1 MLRYRRMLIDLDEHK
16 SCTFRAPVCIIGGGI
31 AGLTLASTLAE
42 RGIESV
48 LLEAGG
54 SQSEVR
60 SQQLYT
66 VESCG
71 IRHSGAQEGRFRTF
85 GGSSTRWGGQLLP
98 YTEDVL
104 NPPPECGL
112 PSWPITLNDL
122 EPHYARIYSIFE
134 VEGAEH
140 SARLLEEFG
149 MTSPV
154 DLSSDMRLRFSAW
167 APFHRRNLAKTLG
180 KNLTHSRHTTICLH
194 ANAREILLT
203 SNGAATEAVL
213 ACNYSGEQFRFEAKF
228 YVVASGSIESV
239 RLLLASRRH
248 QPNGV
253 GNSHD
258 QLGRYFHD
266 HIGVN
271 AGIVPVTGLPAIVK
285 AFAPYLRNS
294 TLHTP
299 KIEATSNWRAHHGAL
314 SIMAHFPIEE
324 PDDSGVAAVRSILRS
339 LQHGKLN
346 WAALTQLPQNFG
358 EIAHLAWS
366 AKVDRR
372 RAISKRAH
380 VRLNLDC
387 EQWPDSENRIT
398 LSEHKDALS
407 MPIARL
413 HWRPGERERCTLAA
427 YSDTVNALFRHM
439 NIDLPH
445 WRPELKVPGEAWL
458 KYASDTFHMMGGSR
472 MGINPTNSVVDRN
485 LRVHGIDNLWIASCS
500 VFPTGG
506 SSNPTFTMM
515 ALTLRLADVLTQ
527 RLQS

>member
-1 MLRYRRMLIDLDEHK
+1 MLIDLDEHK

-31 AGLTLASTLAE
+31 AGLTLASTLAA
-42 RGIESV
+42 RGIECV

-54 SQSEVR
+54 SQPELR

-66 VESCG
+66 VETCG
-71 IRHSGAQEGRFRTF
+71 IRHNGAQEGRFRTF
-85 GGSSTRWGGQLLP
+85 GGSSTKWGGQLLP

-104 NPPPECGL
+104 NPPPECEL

-122 EPHYARIYSIFE
+122 EPHYDRIYSIFE

-149 MTSPV
+149 AVSPLG
-154 DLSSDMRLRFSAW
+154 LSSDMRLRFSAW
-167 APFHRRNLAKTLG
+167 SAFHRRNLAQTLG
-180 KNLTHSRHTTICLH
+180 KRLSHSRHITICLH

-203 SNGAATEAVL
+203 PNGVGTEAVL
-213 ACNYSGEQFRFEAKF
+213 ACNYNGEEFRFEAKC
-228 YVVASGSIESV
+228 YIVASGTIESV
-239 RLLLASRRH
+239 RLLLASRRLA
-248 QPNGV
+248 PNGV
-253 GNSHD
+253 GNSYD

-271 AGIVPVTGLPAIVK
+271 AAIVPVADLPIIVK
-285 AFAPYLRNS
+285 AFAPYLRNGI
-294 TLHTP
+294 LHTP
-299 KIEATSNWRAHHGAL
+299 KIEATSSWRARHGAL

-324 PDDSGVAAVRSILRS
+324 PDNSGAAAVRSILRS

-358 EIAHLAWS
+358 EIVRLVWS
-366 AKVDRR
+366 VKVDRR

-387 EQWPDSENRIT
+387 EQWPDSDNRIT
-398 LSEHKDALS
+398 LSEHKDALG

-413 HWRPGERERCTLAA
+413 HWRVGERERCTIAE
-427 YSDTVNALFRHM
+427 YSDTVNALFRRM
-439 NIDLPH
+439 NIEIPH
-445 WRPELKVPGEAWL
+445 WRPELKVPGDAWL
-458 KYASDTFHMMGGSR
+458 NYAADTFHMMGGAR
-472 MGINPTNSVVDRN
+472 MGTNATNSVVDSN
-485 LRVHGIDNLWIASCS
+485 LRVHGVDNLWIASCA

-515 ALTLRLADVLTQ
+515 ALTLRLADALTQ